1 MSLSESD
8 LFLDFAAVPAADAI
22 VRKIADCGHAIA
34 FPAGFNTTDTTF
46 SGWVPVL
53 LNGVETGFDYTVM
66 SRQQYLG
73 NDPEASGY
81 PEHGDTA
88 LAFAARGHQT
98 SILAMSLVQRAIC
111 ELTDAQGWW
120 QEGEERLGN
129 ADMIKFCI
137 ATIKAIEANPAP
149 VEPRRKASRVSAEEK
164 RFAIKTLIIFGSVLV
179 SIYVLS
185 ALAGHFFAPRT
196 AH

>member
-8 LFLDFAAVPAADAI
+8 LFLDFSAVPAADVI
-22 VRKIADCGHAIA
+22 VRKVAEYGHAIA
-34 FPAGFNTTDTTF
+34 FPAGFDTTDKAH
-46 SGWVPVL
+46 SGWVPAL
-53 LNGVETGFDYTVM
+53 LNGVDTGFDYAVL
-66 SRQQYLG
+66 SREQYLG
-73 NDPEASGY
+73 NDPEAPDY

-88 LAFAARGHQT
+88 LAFAARGHQS

-137 ATIKAIEANPAP
+137 ETIKAVEANPAP
-149 VEPRRKASRVSAEEK
+149 TEPRRKPSRASAEDK
-164 RFAIKTLIIFGSVLV
+164 RFAIKVLIIFGSVLV
-179 SIYVLS
+179 GIYVLS
-185 ALAGHFFAPRT
+185 ALAGHLFAPRT
-196 AH
+196 AQ

>member
-8 LFLDFAAVPAADAI
+8 LFLGFSDVPAASAI
-22 VRKIADCGHAIA
+22 VHKIAEYGHAIA
-34 FPAGFNTTDTTF
+34 FTAGFDTTDKAH

-53 LNGVETGFDYTVM
+53 LNGADTGFDYTVI
-66 SRQQYLG
+66 SREQYVG
-73 NDPEASGY
+73 NDQEAPDY
-81 PEHGDTA
+81 PKHGDTV

-98 SILAMSLVQRAIC
+98 SLLAMSLVQRAIC

-120 QEGEERLGN
+120 QEGGERLGN

-137 ATIKAIEANPAP
+137 ETIKAIEANPAP
-149 VEPRRKASRVSAEEK
+149 PEPRRKASRASAEDK
-164 RFAIKTLIIFGSVLV
+164 RFAIKVLIIFGSVLV
-179 SIYVLS
+179 GIYVLS
-185 ALAGHFFAPRT
+185 VLAGNSFGPRT

>member
-1 MSLSESD
+1 MSLSESA
-8 LFLDFAAVPAADAI
+8 LFLDLSAVPAAEAV
-22 VRKIADCGHAIA
+22 VRKIAEYGHAIA
-34 FPAGFNTTDTTF
+34 LPVGFDTTDPIF
-46 SGWVPVL
+46 SGWVPVF
-53 LNGVETGFDYTVM
+53 LNGIETGFDYAM
-66 SRQQYLG
+66 LSRQQYLG
-73 NDPEASGY
+73 NDPDAPDY
-81 PEHGDTA
+81 PAHGDTV

-120 QEGEERLGN
+120 PEGEERLGN
-129 ADMIKFCI
+129 ADMIKYCI

-149 VEPRRKASRVSAEEK
+149 AEPRRKASKVSAEDK

-179 SIYVLS
+179 GIYVLS
-185 ALAGHFFAPRT
+185 ALAGYLFAPRT